1 MNHVNATNM
10 LSDADRDLM
19 NRFIDAIQ
27 NLNEIRTTVSS
38 QSLASQN
45 AAITADESLT
55 PQVVDAVQPSDLF
68 DLLMPGNK
76 EQRIEETIQNPDK
89 YGFRTIPSNPYGAMV
104 AGPNGKLR
112 TPPLADRLTSL
123 VRYLFVD
130 QCGVKPTQTYLEESG
145 RALRSTTRDTYK

>member
-55 PQVVDAVQPSDLF
+55 PQVVDAVQPFDLF
-68 DLLMPGNK
+68 DLLMPGK
-76 EQRIEETIQNPDK
+76 TK
-89 YGFRTIPSNPYGAMV
+89 KKGLM
-104 AGPNGKLR
+104 
-112 TPPLADRLTSL
+112 
-123 VRYLFVD
+123 
-130 QCGVKPTQTYLEESG
+130 
-145 RALRSTTRDTYK
+145 